1 MPPCSDWPSCA
12 PPRYLPISFSF
23 TLSAC
28 VFYYNRIIL
37 KKQMFSMC
45 FSLYLALK
53 KERGWRKTGK
63 EVNNQGEHA
72 DSKSRHKSAPRKRPL
87 KKMRQRKE
95 VEGFKAWLKFPETQE
110 KKRCA
115 CVRVFACAR
124 LWSALGSN
132 SGEGTPPVRTR
143 PPVSFS
149 TLVSVCP
156 WLAPILG
163 SMAGGGGTASCLPR
177 QAGTTRLI
185 AQ

>member
-1 MPPCSDWPSCA
+1 
-12 PPRYLPISFSF
+12 
-23 TLSAC
+23 
-28 VFYYNRIIL
+28 
-37 KKQMFSMC
+37 MC

-115 CVRVFACAR
+115 CVRVFACVR

-163 SMAGGGGTASCLPR
+163 SIGGGLLPVCQGT
-177 QAGTTRLI
+177 QERLV
-185 AQ
+185 